1 MSREIE
7 ECDHEWMVETG
18 ITEIVFSVSCPL
30 WDATGIANV
39 QIDEYWE
46 EVDDDE

>member
-1 MSREIE
+1 MSLEID

-18 ITEIVFSVSCPL
+18 ITPTVFSVSCPL
-30 WDATGIANV
+30 CGATGIANV
-39 QIDEYWE
+39 QIDEYWD